1 MTVRRHR
8 RYSTDFKIQLVQ
20 GYLDGVGSIGAI
32 ANQHGVPH
40 SLLPIWIRKL
50 EAGELAEEVHLQE
63 QVREYQARIVGLE
76 RKVGQL
82 TMELDAL
89 KKRAQIRPR
98 QTDGIPSIISGPEA
112 SPSNG
117 GANS

>member
-20 GYLDGVGSIGAI
+20 AYLEGVGSIRAI

-40 SLLPIWIRKL
+40 SLLPIWIRKF
-50 EAGELAEEVHLQE
+50 EAGELSEEVHLQE
-63 QVREYQARIVGLE
+63 QVTEYQAKIAGLE

-89 KKRAQIRPR
+89 KKGAQIRPR
-98 QTDGIPSIISGPEA
+98 QKGGIPSIISGPEA